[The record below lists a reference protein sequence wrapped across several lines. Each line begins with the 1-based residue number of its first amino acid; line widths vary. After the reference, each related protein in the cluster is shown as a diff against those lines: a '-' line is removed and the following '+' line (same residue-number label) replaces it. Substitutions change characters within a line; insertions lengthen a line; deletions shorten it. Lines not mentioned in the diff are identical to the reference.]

1 MGTLPPGLR
10 CAISIGMGVCC
21 NVCFHDFYEWK
32 IALFKIKFTINL
44 TIEVHQHLKNP
55 LNNVLLLL
63 DSKGKCLS
71 TELGQAKLR

>member
-1 MGTLPPGLR
+1 MPPGLR
-10 CAISIGMGVCC
+10 CAISIGMDVWC

-32 IALFKIKFTINL
+32 IALFKIKFSIDL

-55 LNNVLLLL
+55 LNNVILLL

-71 TELGQAKLR
+71 TELGQAELR